1 MEKLRQAR
9 PTFPSPAQFKKN
21 VDPMRYNEMQD
32 QSFLASIKLGEKNG
46 AQKFET
52 RKVEKKLKLQNL
64 SNALDRRC
72 LAAKKSFYFVLC
84 KVKNFNVQ
92 WEEFTIW
99 QLGLVRWF

>member
-64 SNALDRRC
+64 SNSLDRRC
-72 LAAKKSFYFVLC
+72 FAKKSFYFVLW
-84 KVKNFNVQ
+84 KVKKLNVQ

>member
-64 SNALDRRC
+64 SNSLDPRC
-72 LAAKKSFYFVLC
+72 FAKKSFYFC
-84 KVKNFNVQ
+84 GK
-92 WEEFTIW
+92 
-99 QLGLVRWF
+99 